1 MNRVYRCIQ
10 QQTYQ
15 AGNYS
20 IVPIRGEDKY
30 AIMQWRNAQ
39 IYHLRQQKPLTRDDQ
54 EKYFR
59 TVIADLFSQEQP
71 AQLLFSYLE
80 NDQCIGYGGLVH
92 INWLDRYAE
101 ISFIIDPALEKDHFK
116 KHWVTYLSLI
126 EQVAFREM
134 RLHKIFTYAFDMRP
148 HLYEAVEAA
157 GFVQEARLKEQCF
170 FEGKF
175 IDVVIH
181 AKINPDA

>member
-1 MNRVYRCIQ
+1 
-10 QQTYQ
+10 
-15 AGNYS
+15 
-20 IVPIRGEDKY
+20 
-30 AIMQWRNAQ
+30 
-39 IYHLRQQKPLTRDDQ
+39 
-54 EKYFR
+54 
-59 TVIADLFSQEQP
+59 
-71 AQLLFSYLE
+71 
-80 NDQCIGYGGLVH
+80 
-92 INWLDRYAE
+92 
-101 ISFIIDPALEKDHFK
+101 
-116 KHWVTYLSLI
+116 LI